1 MKLTKILLVGIA
13 VLSTTAMFAQ
23 RAGDYE
29 EILDFSE
36 AQKKELTHL
45 GKGELSIGGD
55 VRFEFQSIKEKYNDL
70 DVTGS
75 KSRNNPDA
83 VTTADQG
90 FDVEVNL
97 VIDHKTENTWA
108 HAKLAFDNDAGAG
121 SVIDTT
127 NVSEFAAAGVHD
139 FTGANNNI
147 ALEQAYFGINLFE
160 DGASRLDF
168 ELGRNFGYKWF
179 DSKIQFASRFDGA
192 FLKYGNS
199 FEGVGD
205 FYIKAGSF
213 LINEKRDHYGSVG
226 ELGIMDIAD
235 TGLYVKY
242 SYISWPKSS
251 ISNYYREVAAS
262 NDINREFQFRN
273 SQATLGYVF
282 NPAWLNN
289 NETKLYGAYLVNH
302 VARKE
307 GIVADINSK
316 ENAAYYVG
324 LSVGDVKVK
333 GDWFVDVNYQSVEAQ
348 AIAGF
353 DVHGIGIGIGDTA
366 NAEMYTDRYGNTNY
380 KGYEID
386 ALYAITDSLSISFDW
401 ESTQVLEK
409 RVDTAEQQH
418 SYKKFE
424 IETIYAF

>member
-1 MKLTKILLVGIA
+1 
-13 VLSTTAMFAQ
+13 MFAQ

-45 GKGELSIGGD
+45 GKGELSFGGD
-55 VRFEFQSIKEKYNDL
+55 VRFEYQNIKEVYNEIDQ
-70 DVTGS
+70 TGS
-75 KSRNNPDA
+75 KSRQNTFA
-83 VTTADQG
+83 ADQQ

-97 VIDHKTENTWA
+97 VVDHKTEKTWA
-108 HAKLAFDNDAGAG
+108 HAKLAFDNDAGIGNQVTVTDHNASG
-121 SVIDTT
+121 D
-127 NVSEFAAAGVHD
+127 FD
-139 FTGANNNI
+139 FTGQENQI

-179 DSKIQFASRFDGA
+179 DSKVQFASRFDGA

-213 LINEKRDHYGSVG
+213 IINEKRDHFGSIG
-226 ELGIMDIAD
+226 ELGVMDIAD
-235 TGLYVKY
+235 TGLYAKY
-242 SYISWPKSS
+242 SYISWPKSA
-251 ISNYYREVAAS
+251 ITNYRLPGTATTLTD
-262 NDINREFQFRN
+262 DIDRYYQFRV
-273 SQATLGYVF
+273 SQGSLGYVF
-282 NPAWLNN
+282 NPAFLNN

-302 VARKE
+302 VARKL
-307 GIVADINSK
+307 AMPAALDSK
-316 ENAAYYVG
+316 ENSAYYVG
-324 LSVGDVKVK
+324 LSVGDVKAK
-333 GDWFVDVNYQSVEAQ
+333 GDWFVDVNYQRVGAQ
-348 AIAGF
+348 AVA
-353 DVHGIGIGIGDTA
+353 DYDMHGIGLG
-366 NAEMYTDRYGNTNY
+366 NTDAAQLYSESYGNTNY

-401 ESTQVLEK
+401 ESTKVLEK
-409 RVDTAEQQH
+409 DVNSGNKHT
-418 SYKKFE
+418 YKKFE